1 VKFGLCA
8 VVAAGV
14 ALFSFALRSA
24 GVDQIAGRGGAIGPL
39 DDLYHAQRISEAAAH
54 GGRVGAFDPNI
65 GLDGAFCPWPPL
77 YDAAA
82 GLTARAVAG
91 GGAILP
97 VAIWIP
103 PVVTSLFL
111 GFAAGILTRMRI
123 AGPLG
128 GIVFGAAAAMAPAFL
143 DVSKVGDIDHHF
155 LEPPLALGI
164 LAATLAL
171 GRAENRRQSI
181 LRGAALAVAI
191 LAALFVQVAL
201 LFAAGLA
208 LAALILFGGRRD
220 WVFGAALGFAIAA
233 AVVTLYGLSMGPGY
247 PRDEWHL
254 GVPHAAALIGAAVAA
269 AAFGV
274 LSARGAGRLAAALI
288 ALAAGGV
295 AATAIPTAAPAL
307 LSGSRFFGG
316 DPWLETIDEFRPLFH
331 AGRVGGLTRALMD
344 VGGGAALL
352 AIFAVSSFR
361 ASRDSP
367 RTASGAPRILALF
380 AGAYLVATLTSVR
393 FLVLAVVLLAL
404 VGALVVA
411 GFGAESRR
419 LRATLAAA
427 VLLLPWGVGALARVL
442 RPEPAVP
449 EEALPI
455 IRSAA
460 AIRAHGGARAGAAIL
475 GPWPWG
481 HVYEVFGGA
490 RAVVDGF
497 GGALGRTGFENSLGM
512 TFSPREDAVAVYCR
526 SHGIRWI
533 VLENPALGAI
543 AQADAI
549 GLDHAFFVR
558 GQAVTPALRF
568 SFWWRAYF
576 DRGAAVR
583 DGTREAPP
591 LRAFRLVYSDPA
603 GPVGPPGLQGPA
615 VEVWELAGD
624 GHEP

>member
-1 VKFGLCA
+1 VTFGVCV
-8 VVAAGV
+8 VVAVGV

-39 DDLYHAQRISEAAAH
+39 DDLYHAQRISDAAAH

-82 GLTARAVAG
+82 GLASRAVAG

-103 PVVTSLFL
+103 PVVASLFL
-111 GFAAGILTRMRI
+111 GVAAGILTRI
-123 AGPLG
+123 FGPLG
-128 GIVFGAAAAMAPAFL
+128 GIVFGAAGAMAPAFL

-164 LAATLAL
+164 LAATIAL

-181 LRGAALAVAI
+181 LRGVALAAAI
-191 LAALFVQVAL
+191 VAALFVQVAL

-208 LAALILFGGRRD
+208 LLALILFGSRRD
-220 WVFGAALGFAIAA
+220 WAFGAALGFAIAG
-233 AVVTLYGLSMGPGY
+233 AVVALYGLALGPGY

-254 GVPHAAALIGAAVAA
+254 GLPHAAALFGAAVAA
-269 AAFGV
+269 AFGL
-274 LSARGAGRLAAALI
+274 LSARGAGRLAAGLI
-288 ALAAGGV
+288 ALGAGGL
-295 AATAIPTAAPAL
+295 AAAAIPTAAPAL

-331 AGRVGGLTRALMD
+331 ADRVGGMTRALMD
-344 VGGGAALL
+344 VGGGAAL
-352 AIFAVSSFR
+352 FAVFTVVAFR
-361 ASRDSP
+361 AFP
-367 RTASGAPRILALF
+367 RRASDAWRILALF
-380 AGAYLVATLTSVR
+380 AGAYLAATLTSVR

-404 VGALVVA
+404 TGALVVA

-419 LRATLAAA
+419 LRAGIAAA

-442 RPEPAVP
+442 RPEAAVP

-460 AIRAHGGARAGAAIL
+460 AIQARGGARAGAIL

-481 HVYEVFGGA
+481 HVFEVFGGR

-497 GGALGRTGFENSLGM
+497 GGALGRTGFENSLGV
-512 TFSPREDAVAVYCR
+512 TLSPREDAVAVYCR

-533 VLENPALGAI
+533 ALENPALGAV
-543 AQADAI
+543 AQADAM

-558 GQAVTPALRF
+558 DRAVTPALRF

-576 DRGAAVR
+576 DHGAAVR
-583 DGTREAPP
+583 DGKREAPP

-615 VEVWELAGD
+615 VEVWELEGD